1 MAPAWGYF
9 AHWKYVL
16 LMIRDQLQP
25 IAENIHSEERKHG
38 GDVCLNGA
46 RAARRYWEKL
56 KFEGD

>member
-46 RAARRYWEKL
+46 RAARRY
-56 KFEGD
+56 